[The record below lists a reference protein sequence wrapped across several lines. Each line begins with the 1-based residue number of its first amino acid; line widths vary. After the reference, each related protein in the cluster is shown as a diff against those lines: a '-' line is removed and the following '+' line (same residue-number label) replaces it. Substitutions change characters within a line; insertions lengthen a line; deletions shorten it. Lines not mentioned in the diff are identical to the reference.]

1 MTQKIFVT
9 ATNTDIGKT
18 YVSALIAKELHNKN
32 KKVAYFKAAISGAES
47 LDTSD
52 AAYVRDYAHLKTE
65 DLFVSYLFKEPLSP
79 HLAARL
85 NKEIIS
91 LQKIKED
98 FNNIKDYDYILGEGS
113 GGIVC
118 PLFYED
124 DNKLM
129 LYDVVKEFNFSTI
142 VVSSSSLG
150 SINNAITTVEFL
162 RTHNINIK
170 GIILNNYDENDFMQV
185 DNLKMI
191 ENLSNVEI
199 IATVKTNG
207 GLDMRYKK
215 DISEYFDE

>member
-32 KKVAYFKAAISGAES
+32 KKVAYFKAAISGAS
-47 LDTSD
+47 TLDCSD
-52 AAYVRDYAHLKTE
+52 AAYVRDYANLKTE

-91 LQKIKED
+91 LDKIKED
-98 FNNIKDYDYILGEGS
+98 FNKIKDYDYILGEGS

-118 PLFYED
+118 PLYYED

-129 LYDVVKEFNFSTI
+129 LYDVVQEFHFSTI
-142 VVSSSSLG
+142 VVSHATLG
-150 SINNAITTVEFL
+150 SINNAITTIEFL
-162 RTHNINIK
+162 RTHNIKIK

-191 ENLSNVEI
+191 ESLSNIKV

-207 GLDMRYKK
+207 GLDMRYNK